1 MSQTVQSDSGVART
15 HAGPPERRL
24 GNGYLGRRAAIA
36 VLVIWVVLV
45 GLGSSFGSH
54 LSSVE
59 RNNQASF
66 LPKDAPS
73 SIVAAEEQRFPG
85 GSSLPAVV
93 VVASRRPLST
103 GQLAVLGTLRQAL
116 DRSRPRGIG
125 RPGPVV
131 VARDRQAAFFTVPY
145 AESLGASAISHDLGA
160 LQHQLAAA
168 EPGLSTGVTGP
179 AAFLAG
185 EIHVF
190 SHIDRTLLLVTILVV
205 AVILI
210 LVYRSPFLWFLP
222 LLAAGLG
229 ISLTMGILYGLGKAG
244 LVVNGM
250 NFGILTVL
258 LFGAGTD
265 YALLL
270 IARYREEL
278 HGTGDH
284 RDALARAL
292 RRVAPPVLTS
302 GGTVILALICLT
314 LAEASD
320 VSALGPVC
328 AVGIAIALGAML
340 TLLPA
345 LLSLLGPRVFWPRM
359 PVATALAEHG
369 TTSTERP
376 SPWARVAAA
385 VRRRPLQVGIS
396 GLVLLLVLIAGVSDL
411 HAGDVRNQGLLGHV
425 EAVSAE
431 RLLSAH
437 FPAGSGAP
445 AVVLVRSP
453 AEVTT
458 ARQVA
463 AGTAGIVALGPTE
476 TSGHLALFD
485 ATLAEAPTTAA
496 ARRTVEH
503 LRAAL
508 ARATPK
514 GSTLVGGSTAT
525 QVDLDAAARHDEVLI
540 APIIAV
546 VVFLMLALLL
556 RALLLPLLLVVG
568 VVASFFAALGVTSV
582 VFVSVLGLHG
592 TDQSLPLFGYVF
604 LVALGVDY
612 SVFLMARAR
621 ETAVAGEG
629 TPSALERAVTTTGA
643 VITSAGVV
651 LAATFA
657 VLGILPLLVLAELGF
672 LVAFGV
678 LLDTFVVRSLVI
690 PAWCTALGSRIW
702 WPSQLARRAGGTR
715 RALRNA

>member
-1 MSQTVQSDSGVART
+1 MRETVQTDPGVAR
-15 HAGPPERRL
+15 ANARPPRRRL
-24 GNGYLGRRAAIA
+24 RDGYLGRRAAVAI
-36 VLVIWVVLV
+36 LVVWVVLV
-45 GLGSSFGSH
+45 GLGSSFGSR

-73 SIVAAEEQRFPG
+73 SIVAADEQRFPG
-85 GSSLPAVV
+85 GSSLPAIA
-93 VVASRRPLST
+93 VVAAHHRLT
-103 GQLAVLGTLRQAL
+103 GAELAALGTLR
-116 DRSRPRGIG
+116 RTMEHSRPSGVSL
-125 RPGPVV
+125 PGPLV
-131 VARDRQAAFFTVPY
+131 VARDHEAAFFTVPY
-145 AESLGASAISHDLGA
+145 AESLGSSAIGRDLGM
-160 LQHQLAAA
+160 LERQLAKA

-185 EIHVF
+185 EVHVF
-190 SHIDRTLLLVTILVV
+190 SHIDRTLLLVTVLVV
-205 AVILI
+205 AVILV
-210 LVYRSPFLWFLP
+210 LVYRSPFLWLLP
-222 LLAAGLG
+222 LLSAGLG
-229 ISLTMGILYGLGKAG
+229 ISLTMGVLYGLGKAG

-278 HGTGDH
+278 HRTSDH
-284 RDALARAL
+284 RAALAHAL

-302 GGTVILALICLT
+302 GGTVILALLCLT
-314 LAEASD
+314 LARESD

-328 AVGIAIALGAML
+328 AVGIAVALGAML

-345 LLSLLGPRVFWPRM
+345 LLSLLGPRVFWPRV
-359 PVATALAEHG
+359 PIATLTGEPDTASAG
-369 TTSTERP
+369 RP
-376 SPWARVAAA
+376 SWWARVAAV
-385 VRRRPLQVGIS
+385 VRERPLRVGLS

-411 HAGDVRNQGLLGHV
+411 HAGDVRNQGLLGQV

-431 RLLSAH
+431 HLLSAH
-437 FPAGSGAP
+437 FPGGSGAP

-453 AEVTT
+453 AELAT
-458 ARQVA
+458 ARRVA
-463 AGTAGIVALGPTE
+463 AHTAGIVAVGATE

-485 ATLAEAPTTAA
+485 ATLAESPTTAS

-508 ARATPK
+508 AHATPP
-514 GSTLVGGSTAT
+514 GTVLVGGSTAT

-540 APIIAV
+540 APIIAL
-546 VVFLMLALLL
+546 VVFVMLALLL
-556 RALLLPLLLVVG
+556 RALVAPLLLVVG

-582 VFVSVLGLHG
+582 VFVGLLGLHG

-621 ETAVAGEG
+621 EAAVAGEG
-629 TPSALERAVTTTGA
+629 TPGALERAVTTTGA

-651 LAATFA
+651 LASTFA

-690 PAWCTALGSRIW
+690 PAWCTELGSRIW
-702 WPSQLARRAGGTR
+702 WPSRLAGPATAAEAGSPSS
-715 RALRNA
+715 

>member
-1 MSQTVQSDSGVART
+1 MSRDVLTQSSSPPSKRGEPRLRT
-15 HAGPPERRL
+15 GFFS
-24 GNGYLGRRAAIA
+24 RRAAVV
-36 VLVIWVVLV
+36 VLVVWILLV

-73 SIVAAEEQRFPG
+73 SIVAADERHFPG

-93 VVASRRPLST
+93 VAASHHRLTSKE
-103 GQLAVLGTLRQAL
+103 LAALAALRARLDHAL
-116 DRSRPRGIG
+116 PSGVG
-125 RPGPVV
+125 RPGPIV
-131 VARDRQAAFFTVPY
+131 VAKDHQAAFFTVPY
-145 AESLGASAISHDLGA
+145 AESLGSSAISRDLDA
-160 LQHQLAAA
+160 LQHQLASA
-168 EPGLSTGVTGP
+168 EPAVQTGITGP

-210 LVYRSPFLWFLP
+210 LVYRSPFLWLLP
-222 LLAAGLG
+222 LLSAGLG

-278 HGTGDH
+278 HHRADH
-284 RDALARAL
+284 REALQEAL
-292 RRVAPPVLTS
+292 RRVAPPILTS
-302 GGTVILALICLT
+302 GGTVVLALLCLT
-314 LAEASD
+314 LAEESD

-328 AVGIAIALGAML
+328 AIGIVVALGAML

-345 LLSLLGPRVFWPRM
+345 LLSLLGPKVFWPRV
-359 PVATALAEHG
+359 PLEAGATE
-369 TTSTERP
+369 P
-376 SPWARVAAA
+376 SSNSLQRQSAWARVASA
-385 VRRRPLQVGIS
+385 VTTRPLRIGI
-396 GLVLLLVLIAGVSDL
+396 GGVVLLLVLIGGISDL
-411 HAGDVRNQGLLGHV
+411 HAGDVHNQGLLGHV

-445 AVVLVRSP
+445 AVVLVRNP
-453 AEVTT
+453 AELSVARRVTET
-458 ARQVA
+458 
-463 AGTAGIVALGPTE
+463 TPGIVSVGATE
-476 TSGHLALFD
+476 QSGHLALFD
-485 ATLAEAPTTAA
+485 ATLADPPTTAA
-496 ARRTVEH
+496 ARATIVR
-503 LRAAL
+503 LRDDL
-508 ARATPK
+508 ARATPP
-514 GSTLVGGSTAT
+514 GSVLVGGSTAT
-525 QVDLDAAARHDEVLI
+525 QVDLDRAARHDDVLI
-540 APIIAV
+540 APIIAA
-546 VVFLMLALLL
+546 VVFVMLALLL
-556 RALLLPLLLVVG
+556 RSLVAPLLLVIG
-568 VVASFFAALGVTSV
+568 VVASFFASLGVTSV
-582 VFVSVLGLHG
+582 VFVSLLGLHG

-621 ETAVAGEG
+621 EAAVAGED
-629 TPSALERAVTTTGA
+629 TPHALRRAVTTTGG

-690 PAWCTALGSRIW
+690 PAWCTELGGRIW
-702 WPSQLARRAGGTR
+702 WPSRLATDDARSKP
-715 RALRNA
+715 ALQSS